1 MSSILVKRLKSKS
14 YRARSLALPDVV
26 AEASTRDEAIQ
37 KVRERLQLELAES
50 EVVDDGLSELVT
62 TNPWLAIAGSWK
74 DRQDLD
80 RFADAIRDYRRQVD
94 EDPNRL

>member
-1 MSSILVKRLKSKS
+1 MSSILVKRLKSNG

-37 KVRERLQLELAES
+37 QVRERLQEELAES
-50 EVVDDGLSELVT
+50 EFVDDGLSDST
-62 TNPWLAIAGSWK
+62 MNPWLAIAGSWK

-80 RFADAIRDYRRQVD
+80 EFRDAVRDYRRQVD